1 MVEFPDGG
9 LEENS
14 IGSLLHSGRG
24 QVHRTARWA
33 AAVGCQGPSANRS
46 LLAPAALSTITASS
60 ASQGRRCASNWRG
73 ATEERLRLLRKI
85 MGRIRYDVRMG
96 PFCITL
102 GSPRRHPPD
111 GDHAARQMSLLFE
124 PTHLGSLTLR
134 NRIVKS
140 ATMEN
145 MATPDGLPTEDMH
158 AFYQTLARGGAGLII
173 TGYAY
178 VNEVGQSAPLQSGAH
193 TDDVIPKWR
202 RITDTVHDA
211 GAKIALQIAHG
222 GRQTQAKALGGRQPV
237 APSAIPNLVY
247 FVRPRPMTEE
257 EIWATIRDFGD
268 AAARAKQAGFDGVQI
283 QAAHGY
289 LISGFLSRLTNRRRD
304 DWGGDPERRFRFLA
318 EVYRAVR
325 QAVGTDFPVLC
336 KLNVDDG
343 VWIGLRP
350 RDGFAAARRLADMGL
365 DALEISEGVFETTL
379 RMSRGGAPT
388 DVVGRHRSPL
398 ARLYLRIGFGVQQPL
413 TRFKEAYLLLHA
425 KKLKPTLSVPLILVG
440 GIRRP
445 DIAESILDAGHAD
458 LISMARPLIREPDLP
473 NRWLVGNRAAAL
485 CTSCNRCLA
494 EIEQGNRLQCY
505 LEPVEE

>member
-1 MVEFPDGG
+1 
-9 LEENS
+9 
-14 IGSLLHSGRG
+14 
-24 QVHRTARWA
+24 
-33 AAVGCQGPSANRS
+33 
-46 LLAPAALSTITASS
+46 
-60 ASQGRRCASNWRG
+60 
-73 ATEERLRLLRKI
+73 

-96 PFCITL
+96 LFCITL
-102 GSPRRHPPD
+102 GSPRGHPRD
-111 GDHAARQMSLLFE
+111 GDDAARQMSLLFE
-124 PTHLGSLTLR
+124 PTHLGTLTLR

-145 MATPDGLPTEDMH
+145 MATPDSLPTEDMR

-193 TDDVIPKWR
+193 TDDMIPKWR
-202 RITDTVHDA
+202 RITDTVHET
-211 GAKIALQIAHG
+211 GAKIGLQIAHG
-222 GRQTQAKALGGRQPV
+222 GRQTQAKALGDRQPV
-237 APSAIPNLVY
+237 APSAIPNFVY

-268 AAARAKQAGFDGVQI
+268 AAARAKEAGFDAVQI

-304 DWGGDPERRFRFLA
+304 DWGGDWERRFRFLA

-350 RDGFAAARRLADMGL
+350 HDGFAAARRLAETGL
-365 DALEISEGVFETTL
+365 DGLEISEGVFETTL
-379 RMSRGGAPT
+379 RMSRGDAPT
-388 DVVGRHRSPL
+388 DIVGRYRSRL
-398 ARLYLRIGFGVQQPL
+398 ARLYLRIGFGLQQPL
-413 TRFKEAYLLLHA
+413 TRFKEAYLLPHA
-425 KKLKPTLSVPLILVG
+425 KKLKPTLGVPLILVG
-440 GIRRP
+440 GIRRL
-445 DIAESILDAGHAD
+445 DLAQSILDAGHAD

-473 NRWLVGNRAAAL
+473 NRWLGGNGAAAL

-505 LEPVEE
+505 LELVEE